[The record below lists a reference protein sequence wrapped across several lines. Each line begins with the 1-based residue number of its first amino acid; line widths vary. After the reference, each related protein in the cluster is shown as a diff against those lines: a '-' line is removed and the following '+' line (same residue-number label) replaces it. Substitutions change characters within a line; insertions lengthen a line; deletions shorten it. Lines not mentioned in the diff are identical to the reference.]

1 MVSMVVAGGGGEERT
16 LLFDKAEISIGR
28 VAENDLVLNGR
39 EVSKFHARLKIVNA
53 KAIAVDL
60 SSTNGTFVNGRKVTE
75 PVAMERADVL
85 KVGDYRLTVEV
96 TVPPPEPTAY
106 PPPTESPSLQA
117 RVGEGKLSEQIH
129 ERLIQHLDLRRLDLE
144 QLGGESL
151 RLRVEH
157 SIRDILADLE
167 QKERL
172 PANFD
177 RAALVSDLINEAL
190 GLGPLEE
197 LLKDDQVSE
206 IMVNRADQIFIERA
220 GKIKLSQKSFSSNRS
235 VLGVIERIVAPI
247 GRRIDESSP
256 LVDAR
261 LSDGSRV
268 NAIIPPLALKG
279 PCLTIRKFKR
289 EGLRVSDLVGFSTLT
304 LKMAKFLEICVRE
317 KKNIVISGGT
327 GSGKTTTLNIISAFI
342 PEDERIVTVED
353 AAELRLP
360 QAHWIQLETRPP
372 NLEGKG
378 AITIRDLVKNCLRM
392 RPDRIV
398 VGECRSGE
406 ALDMLQAM
414 NTGHDGSLTTLHANS
429 PRDALAR
436 LETMVLMAGMD
447 LPVRAIRE
455 QIASAI
461 QIIVQQT
468 RFPDGTRKISY
479 ITEVTGMEAETI
491 SLQDIF
497 RFRQEGFTKEGKV
510 NGRFVPTGFLP
521 KFYEELRCRGIS
533 VDVTLFREE

>member
-28 VAENDLVLNGR
+28 MAENDLVLSGS
-39 EVSKFHARLKIVNA
+39 EISKFHARLKIVNA

-60 SSTNGTFVNGRKVTE
+60 SSTNGTFVNGQKVTE
-75 PVAMERADVL
+75 PVAIERADVL
-85 KVGDYRLTVEV
+85 KVGDYRMTVEV
-96 TVPPPEPTAY
+96 TVSPPEPAAH
-106 PPPTESPSLQA
+106 PTESASIQA
-117 RVGEGKLSEQIH
+117 RVGEGRLSERIH

-167 QKERL
+167 RKERL

-177 RAALVSDLINEAL
+177 RTALVSDLINEAL

-220 GKIKLSQKSFSSNRS
+220 GKIVLSQKSFSSNRS

-268 NAIIPPLALKG
+268 NAIIPPLALRG

-327 GSGKTTTLNIISAFI
+327 GSGKTTTLNVISSFI

-378 AITIRDLVKNCLRM
+378 GITIRDLVKNCLRM

-461 QIIVQQT
+461 QIIVQQS

-479 ITEVTGMEAETI
+479 ITEVTGMESEIIA
-491 SLQDIF
+491 LQDIF
-497 RFRQEGFTKEGKV
+497 RFKQEGFSKEGKV

-521 KFYEELRCRGIS
+521 KFYEELRCRGIP
-533 VDVTLFREE
+533 VDATLFRED

>member
-1 MVSMVVAGGGGEERT
+1 
-16 LLFDKAEISIGR
+16 
-28 VAENDLVLNGR
+28 
-39 EVSKFHARLKIVNA
+39 
-53 KAIAVDL
+53 
-60 SSTNGTFVNGRKVTE
+60 
-75 PVAMERADVL
+75 
-85 KVGDYRLTVEV
+85 
-96 TVPPPEPTAY
+96 
-106 PPPTESPSLQA
+106 
-117 RVGEGKLSEQIH
+117 
-129 ERLIQHLDLRRLDLE
+129 
-144 QLGGESL
+144 
-151 RLRVEH
+151 
-157 SIRDILADLE
+157 
-167 QKERL
+167 
-172 PANFD
+172 
-177 RAALVSDLINEAL
+177 
-190 GLGPLEE
+190 
-197 LLKDDQVSE
+197 
-206 IMVNRADQIFIERA
+206 
-220 GKIKLSQKSFSSNRS
+220 
-235 VLGVIERIVAPI
+235 
-247 GRRIDESSP
+247 
-256 LVDAR
+256 
-261 LSDGSRV
+261 
-268 NAIIPPLALKG
+268 
-279 PCLTIRKFKR
+279 
-289 EGLRVSDLVGFSTLT
+289 LRVSDLVGFSTLT

-479 ITEVTGMEAETI
+479 ITEVTGMETETI

-497 RFRQEGFTKEGKV
+497 RFKQEGFTKEGKI

-533 VDVTLFREE
+533 VDATLFREE